1 MCKNLKLI
9 ALVIDES
16 FTALFTL
23 KYKFRTNKR
32 QGVVWLSFNIVNLSP
47 SGQEIFHP
55 RAGFALYFPVLNFI
69 ALQQVEPLKIC
80 LVKQ

>member
-9 ALVIDES
+9 ALAIDENFS
-16 FTALFTL
+16 ALFTL

-47 SGQEIFHP
+47 LGWGIFII
-55 RAGFALYFPVLNFI
+55 FL
-69 ALQQVEPLKIC
+69 C
-80 LVKQ
+80 